1 MLHGGCNM
9 DHDDQSKSPIQRS
22 THPVPFD
29 LILDDDETAPV
40 SPPAS
45 PRMALIGLIFPLPS
59 IATLLINFTENVD
72 ILSSLRF

>member
-1 MLHGGCNM
+1 MNHVIWIISTN
-9 DHDDQSKSPIQRS
+9 QSLRFKEVQ
-22 THPVPFD
+22 PVPFD
-29 LILDDDETAPV
+29 LILDDDDTAPV

-59 IATLLINFTENVD
+59 MATLLINFTENVD